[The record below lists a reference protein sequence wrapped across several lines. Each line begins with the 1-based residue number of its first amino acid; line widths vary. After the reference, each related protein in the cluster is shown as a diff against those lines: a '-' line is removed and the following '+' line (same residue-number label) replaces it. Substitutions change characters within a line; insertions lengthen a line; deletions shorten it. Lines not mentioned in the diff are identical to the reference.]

1 MTMDIMNPLGNRK
14 KHGRHLNFGEKSML
28 KKSLF
33 WIFISMVPTAFVW
46 DETYGQISGINQV
59 QDQLK
64 NLSFLNRGN
73 LEYRLGRGDLVEVS
87 VFGIEDFTHNLRINS
102 LGQIHLPFLGSITA
116 AGLTPA
122 ELEKE
127 VGSKLDGRLIRNPQV
142 SIFVKEYRSQSVLV
156 LGAVKS
162 PGEYQMV
169 HRVNLIDVLTMAGG
183 VIPDTAGEFAV
194 VQTSSPLAVDN
205 KSGSEDGALL
215 QSRRTVRVDLKKLLQ
230 AGDLSLNIPLRSGD
244 IVQVPEREVELF
256 YVVGEMKAPGTFR
269 IPNRTDV
276 YVSQAMAS
284 AGGPLNT
291 AKMAKGLLIRYDG
304 EGARQEIDVNFSDII
319 QGKQTDFL
327 VQANDV
333 IFVPGSRIK
342 TLGYGLLGV
351 IPSAVTTG
359 IVYGT
364 VVK

>member
-1 MTMDIMNPLGNRK
+1 
-14 KHGRHLNFGEKSML
+14 ML
-28 KKSLF
+28 KKSLL
-33 WIFISMVPTAFVW
+33 WIFIFVIPTAFVW
-46 DETYGQISGINQV
+46 DETYGQV
-59 QDQLK
+59 Q
-64 NLSFLNRGN
+64 NISFLNRGN
-73 LEYRLGRGDLVEVS
+73 LEYRLGSGDLLEVS
-87 VFGIEDFTHNLRINS
+87 VFGIEDFTHNLRISS

-116 AGLTPA
+116 EGLTPI

-127 VGSKLDGRLIRNPQV
+127 LVSKLDGRLIRDPQV

-156 LGAVKS
+156 LGAVRA

-169 HRVNLIDVLTMAGG
+169 HRVNLLDVLTMAGG
-183 VIPDTAGEFAV
+183 VLPDTAGDFAV
-194 VQTSSPLAVDN
+194 VQTSAPLAVDG
-205 KSGSEDGALL
+205 KSGSETGAAL
-215 QSRRTVRVDLKKLLQ
+215 QPRKTVRIDLKALLQ

-244 IVQVPEREVELF
+244 IVQVPQREAQLF
-256 YVVGEMKAPGTFR
+256 YVVGEMKAPGTFT

-291 AKMAKGLLIRYDG
+291 ANTSKGLLIRYDG
-304 EGARQEIDVNFSDII
+304 EGPRQEIAVNFSDII
-319 QGKQTDFL
+319 KGKQKDFL
-327 VQANDV
+327 IQANDI

-364 VVK
+364 VIK